1 MGYWSMKL
9 NFYLECATALI
20 GIVLWCACSRRY
32 NILDLKDQ
40 IYLKMIR
47 CTTVMAILNLLACII
62 IRRNW
67 FPFRIISG
75 IIICISFIYMVGIL
89 MHLNMYLKESI
100 CSKNSVTSNQFVWF
114 GFPLFLMGLALLVNC
129 GTQYIYGVTQADGNI
144 QIVFNALYKI
154 PYILA
159 ICSLAIYSAQ
169 LLKGRNKLIAKRQYC
184 FFAVPV
190 LLLVTYYL
198 QYRFKSTLILG
209 FGYSLM
215 LLVIYI
221 YSYSTVMRSDD
232 LTHLPD
238 IYGFER
244 MVAYRVG
251 TEQPFEIM
259 IITLQDWKKIQ
270 LQSGYEHTNY
280 ALVRIA
286 DYLKRLILGNVIAR
300 HGNHFF
306 IILEGDNYEM
316 SQNLETKISER
327 FQREWTIENEKENMN
342 VHIEHATYTENSPD
356 IQTIMNWVMRGIIE

>member
-1 MGYWSMKL
+1 M
-9 NFYLECATALI
+9 
-20 GIVLWCACSRRY
+20 
-32 NILDLKDQ
+32 
-40 IYLKMIR
+40 
-47 CTTVMAILNLLACII
+47 
-62 IRRNW
+62 
-67 FPFRIISG
+67 
-75 IIICISFIYMVGIL
+75 
-89 MHLNMYLKESI
+89 
-100 CSKNSVTSNQFVWF
+100 
-114 GFPLFLMGLALLVNC
+114 
-129 GTQYIYGVTQADGNI
+129 
-144 QIVFNALYKI
+144 QIVFNAWYKV

-159 ICSLAIYSAQ
+159 ICSLAIYSVQ

-221 YSYSTVMRSDD
+221 YSYSTVMRRDD
-232 LTHLPD
+232 LTYLPD
-238 IYGFER
+238 IYGFEQ
-244 MVAYRVG
+244 MVAYWIG

-259 IITLQDWKKIQ
+259 IVTLLDWKMIQ
-270 LQSGYEHTNY
+270 QRFGYEHTNY
-280 ALVRIA
+280 ALVRISN
-286 DYLKRLILGNVIAR
+286 YLNRLIPGNVIAR

-327 FQREWTIENEKENMN
+327 FQREWTIESEKENMN

-356 IQTIMNWVMRGIIE
+356 IQTIMNWVMEGIIE